1 MSGFETFLWL
11 FVFLAGAC
19 WLTRKEESMTWY
31 IIFVTWRVNGVLQF
45 DPIDAVLRESSESA
59 MKYAKKRHNIKRG
72 ESLRVEACLTPKHVK
87 QAKALHDQNCPWSQ
101 KEFTDW
107 MRQPAYV
114 GDQDKYLRTWT
125 S

>member
-1 MSGFETFLWL
+1 MVETLLWF
-11 FVFLAGAC
+11 FVFIVGAY
-19 WLTRKEESMTWY
+19 WIHRKDTKMTWY

-59 MKYAKKRHNIKRG
+59 LKYAKKRHKTKRG
-72 ESLRVEACLTPKHVK
+72 EALRAEACLTPKHVK
-87 QAKALHDQNCPWSQ
+87 QAKALSDQNCPWSRT
-101 KEFTDW
+101 EFMDW

>member
-11 FVFLAGAC
+11 FVFLAWAYF
-19 WLTRKEESMTWY
+19 RKEIEMTWY
-31 IIFVTWRVNGVLQF
+31 IIFVTWRVNGVLHF
-45 DPIDAVLRESSESA
+45 DPIDAVLRESKESA

-72 ESLRVEACLTPKHVK
+72 ESLRVEACLTPKHVE
-87 QAKALHDQNCPWSQ
+87 QAKALHDHNCPWNRT
-101 KEFTDW
+101 EFIDW
-107 MRQPAYV
+107 MCQPAYV